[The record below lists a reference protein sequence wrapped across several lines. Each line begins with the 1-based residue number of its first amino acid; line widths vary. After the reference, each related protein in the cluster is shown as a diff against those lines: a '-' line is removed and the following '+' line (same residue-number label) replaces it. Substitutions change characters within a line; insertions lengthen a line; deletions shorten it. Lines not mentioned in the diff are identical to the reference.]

1 MRLLPALRAAAA
13 VLAATAALLPASVTA
28 GFTGEDD
35 APALIEKTRALLASS
50 DRRSISRWVA
60 ADRAGTYEAVDRLLN
75 QGDAASRE
83 IEDAL
88 AGAYAAAFRDE
99 SLVERLRTFRSWS
112 PAQRLERQGAVRTKE
127 AAKKDGTAGRH
138 PQAISG
144 FQTALAAFRRLGDR
158 REEARCLS
166 NLGAMAA
173 EQGDHE
179 TALVRL
185 DEAKAVVRKSGDLGL
200 LAAIETNRS
209 VVFLDRGD
217 LPEARVAL
225 QGALEV
231 ARTLGLRAD
240 EASILLNLGRL
251 EDDLGDAESA
261 IEHTEKAARA
271 GHALGDARL
280 ESIAWQNL
288 GSMYSHRGERRRGED
303 SFRKAAEIARRA
315 GLSKEEA
322 DAWLNLAESGITR
335 RDFSAARASLE
346 RGRVAAAQADSI
358 LTRARTEMAAGHL
371 EEEQGNY
378 AQALRFLVAAEA
390 ALQDAEAPSLLG
402 RIHHERAVSLYY
414 LGRYEEAVAECGQAI
429 GYAAGASETDHEA
442 LYRSNLGQFLALL
455 GEPRRG
461 IAELEKASRL
471 YQLAGNR
478 GGGAKAL
485 QTLGMIRFLLGE
497 VSAGRQALESA
508 LGSLRDTPLPVEKAE
523 AMTDLA
529 ALEIA
534 SGSRERALRLARE
547 ASAIF
552 EAQGDRH
559 GIAYSHLVEAEALLQ
574 GGDAAGA
581 RAAVERIRRLSGG
594 RPNVEFD
601 WKILHLDGRVA
612 ESLGSLDTA
621 RRSYER
627 SVSEVE
633 RLRSGVRALPWRA
646 AVLEDRIAPYRS
658 LVRLCLRRGEV
669 EKAYRIARA
678 AKARTFAERL
688 TLPDFTAGVP
698 EQSVPAATLP
708 PPASRQFGSR
718 LQPEPVASLDRLQR
732 LLRPRELMLDY
743 FVADHELL
751 VFAIR
756 REAIGVHAI
765 SMEKTGDA
773 PWTGALD
780 TLRHPGRPDRKDAA
794 VTEAWR
800 RAAARA
806 GRVLLEP
813 VASEL
818 PGADHLLVVP
828 AGPLQ
833 GAPFAA
839 LLWQE
844 RPLIERWTVSILPA
858 AESLFSRAASG
869 AGRSG
874 AILAM
879 ANPGEENLPGA
890 EEEARRIARLSTG
903 RVDVLTGSSAREAVL
918 RRSAADYRVIHLAAH
933 GKLDPLSPL
942 HSYLALSGGE
952 GEDGRLEAGEIASL
966 PIRASL
972 IVLSG
977 CETAVERGTAHGD
990 APGEERTGL
999 ARAFLSAGA
1008 GTVVASLWEME
1019 DRSALFILPAL
1030 YPRLSRFSPAAALAE
1045 LQRDLIHGRIE
1056 AAGGRPLTHPFYWAG
1071 LAAFGAGGEEEGPDG
1086 GAPLAPPSLEAP
1098 DSKSDRDSA
1107 SPRSAR
1113 RVRKLDP

>member
-1 MRLLPALRAAAA
+1 MSLPRALRAAAG
-13 VLAATAALLPASVTA
+13 VFAALVALASVTA
-28 GFTGEDD
+28 GFSGEDD
-35 APALIEKTRALLASS
+35 APALVEKARALLASS

-60 ADRAGTYEAVDRLLN
+60 ADRAATYEAVDRLLN

-83 IEDAL
+83 LEDAL
-88 AGAYAAAFRDE
+88 SGAYAAAFRDQ
-99 SLVERLRTFRSWS
+99 SLVERVRTFRSWS
-112 PAQRLERQGAVRTKE
+112 PAQRLERDGAVRTKE
-127 AAKKDGTAGRH
+127 AAKKDGGAGRH

-144 FQTALAAFRRLGDR
+144 FKAALAAFRRLGDR

-179 TALVRL
+179 TALARLGEARAAVR
-185 DEAKAVVRKSGDLGL
+185 RSGDLSL
-200 LAAIETNRS
+200 MAAIETNRS
-209 VVFLDRGD
+209 VVFLARGD
-217 LPEARVAL
+217 LPEARLAL

-231 ARTLGLRAD
+231 AQTLGLRGD
-240 EASILLNLGRL
+240 EASILLNLGSL
-251 EDDLGDAESA
+251 EDELGDAASA
-261 IEHTEKAARA
+261 IERTERA
-271 GHALGDARL
+271 GRAGRALGDARL
-280 ESIAWQNL
+280 EAVALQNL
-288 GSMYSHRGERRRGED
+288 GSMYSHRGERRRAED
-303 SFRKAAEIARRA
+303 SLRRAAEIARRA
-315 GLSKEEA
+315 GLWKEEA
-322 DAWLNLAESGITR
+322 GAWLNLAESDITQ
-335 RDFSAARASLE
+335 RDFPAARASLE
-346 RGRVAAAQADSI
+346 RGRAAAAQADSI
-358 LTRARTEMAAGHL
+358 LTRARIEMAAGHL

-378 AQALRFLVAAEA
+378 ARSLEFLAAAQE

-402 RIHHERAVSLYY
+402 RIHGERAVNLYY
-414 LGRYEEAVAECGQAI
+414 LGRYEAAVSECEQAI
-429 GYAAGASETDHEA
+429 RYEASASEADHEA

-461 IAELEKASRL
+461 IGELEKASRL
-471 YQLAGNR
+471 YHAAGNR
-478 GGGAKAL
+478 RGEAKVL

-497 VSAGRQALESA
+497 VSPGRQALESA
-508 LGSLRDTPLPVEKAE
+508 LSSLRDTPLPAERAE

-529 ALEIA
+529 ALEVT
-534 SGSRERALRLARE
+534 SGSRDKALRLARE
-547 ASAIF
+547 AAAIF
-552 EAQGDRH
+552 MAQGDRH
-559 GIAYSHLVEAEALLQ
+559 GIAYSHVVVAEALLR

-581 RAAVERIRRLSGG
+581 RAALQRIRRLSGG
-594 RPNVEFD
+594 RQDVEFD

-612 ESLGSLDTA
+612 ERLGNLDAA
-621 RRSYER
+621 RRAYER

-658 LVRLCLRRGEV
+658 LVRLRLRRGEV

-688 TLPDFTAGVP
+688 TLPDFGADAP
-698 EQSVPAATLP
+698 EESVPAAAP
-708 PPASRQFGSR
+708 PPPSSLQLGSR

-732 LLRPRELMLDY
+732 LLRSRELMLDY
-743 FVADHELL
+743 FVADEELL

-756 REAIGVHAI
+756 RETIGVQAI
-765 SMEKTGDA
+765 PLEKPGDVS
-773 PWTGALD
+773 WTGALQ
-780 TLRHPGRPDRKDAA
+780 TLQHPGRPERQDAA
-794 VTEAWR
+794 VTEAWK

-806 GRVLLEP
+806 GRALLEP

-818 PGADHLLVVP
+818 LGADQLLVVP

-833 GAPFAA
+833 GAPFGA
-839 LLWQE
+839 LLWRE

-869 AGRSG
+869 ARRGG

-890 EEEARRIARLSTG
+890 EEEARRIARIAAAP
-903 RVDVLTGSSAREAVL
+903 VDVLTGSSAREAFL
-918 RRSAADYRVIHLAAH
+918 RRSAGDYRVIHLAAH
-933 GKLDPLSPL
+933 GRLDPLSPL
-942 HSYLALSGGE
+942 HSYLALSAGE

-977 CETAVERGTAHGD
+977 CETAAERGTARGD
-990 APGEERTGL
+990 APGEERTSL

-1019 DRSALFILPAL
+1019 DRSALSILPAL

-1056 AAGGRPLTHPFYWAG
+1056 APGGRPLTHPFYWAG
-1071 LAAFGAGGEEEGPDG
+1071 LAAFGAGGPEEAPARGAALELPTLEASDSPPDG
-1086 GAPLAPPSLEAP
+1086 ET
-1098 DSKSDRDSA
+1098 A